1 MRPTVLI
8 VFLAVL
14 GGGGFALVQ
23 SGAFAAE
30 ENAALEGATVRRGP
44 LTISVLEKGNLK
56 AAKSVE
62 LRSEI
67 EGRSTILWLIEEGTR
82 VEPGELLCELDAT
95 SLADRRVEQ
104 EIVVSNAES
113 ALVKA
118 QQNLAIQESQ
128 NESDLAAARTQLEFA
143 EQDLAK
149 YVDGDY
155 PQQLAAADESIELAR
170 EEYKRAE
177 KTLEDSQELMEAGF
191 YTQTEFEADQLNLKR
206 SDIGVTQAERAKE
219 LLEKYDNRRELLR
232 LREAVKEAER
242 GLERVKLQA
251 EARLVDFRA
260 DVAAAESKLGLEQET
275 LAKIDDQVGKAKIY
289 APVAGM
295 VVYAKEDGGRWRS
308 GDPIAEGTEV
318 RERQQLI
325 TIPAEDEGM
334 VVETSVH
341 ESVLEQIAVGQPVE
355 VRVDAIPGELFS
367 GTVRYKAV
375 LPDQNSWWA
384 NPDLRVY
391 RTEVELSQSDERLR
405 PGMTCSVEVLVAELE
420 NAVHVP
426 VQSIFVD
433 GMQQIAFVRG
443 AEGIEKRPVEIG
455 QDNDVFVH
463 VVTGLEAG
471 ETVLLSQPSGFELEQ
486 LSAEELFNAGD
497 PEAAGGPPGNR
508 ERGSMGGAPMGVGS
522 GGGVPA
528 NVGGGSSDWKE
539 KAKAAGFDPSTY
551 TGGERPGG
559 SGGKSPGGK
568 APGGKSAGGVPAS
581 ASAGQ
586 GQAAGDAPAAAGTAP
601 EGQPAQSS
609 N

>member
-8 VFLAVL
+8 LLLAVL
-14 GGGGFALVQ
+14 GAGGFALVQ

-30 ENAALEGATVRRGP
+30 ENSALEGATVRQGP

-67 EGRSTILWLIEEGTR
+67 EGRSTILWLIEEGAR

-128 NESDLAAARTQLEFA
+128 NESDLAAARTQLDFA

-177 KTLEDSQELMEAGF
+177 KTLQDSEELMAAGF

-206 SDIGVTQAERAKE
+206 SDIGVTQALRAKD

-242 GLERVKLQA
+242 GLDRVKLQA

-275 LAKIDDQVGKAKIY
+275 LTKIDDQVGKAKIY

-334 VVETSVH
+334 VVQTSVH

-391 RTEVELSQSDERLR
+391 RTEVELSQTDERLR
-405 PGMTCSVEVLVAELE
+405 PGMTCSVEVLVAELDD
-420 NAVHVP
+420 AVHVP

-443 AEGIEKRPVEIG
+443 LEQIEKRPVEIG

-463 VVTGLEAG
+463 VIAGLEAG

-486 LSAEELFNAGD
+486 LSAEQLFQAGNT
-497 PEAAGGPPGNR
+497 EGAGGQPGSG
-508 ERGSMGGAPMGVGS
+508 ERGPMGGS
-522 GGGVPA
+522 SEGGRPKGGMPT
-528 NVGGGSSDWKE
+528 NFGGGSTNWQE
-539 KAKAAGFDPSTY
+539 KAKAAGFDPSKY
-551 TGGERPGG
+551 TGGGAPGG
-559 SGGKSPGGK
+559 MGGK
-568 APGGKSAGGVPAS
+568 ASGGSAAGWPPAS
-581 ASAGQ
+581 AAVGQ
-586 GQAAGDAPAAAGTAP
+586 GQATGAAPATAGATETQA
-601 EGQPAQSS
+601 AQSS

>member
-8 VFLAVL
+8 LLLAVL
-14 GGGGFALVQ
+14 GIGGFALVQ

-67 EGRSTILWLIEEGTR
+67 EGRSTILWLIEEGAR
-82 VEPGELLCELDAT
+82 VEPGDLLCELDAT
-95 SLADRRVEQ
+95 ALADRRVEQ

-155 PQQLAAADESIELAR
+155 PQQVAAANESIELAL
-170 EEYKRAE
+170 EEEKRAQ
-177 KTLEDSQELMEAGF
+177 KTLEDSAELMAAGF

-206 SDIGVTQAERAKE
+206 AEIGVDQARRAKD
-219 LLEKYDNRRELLR
+219 LLEKYDNRREILR

-260 DVAAAESKLGLEQET
+260 DVAAALSKLNLEKET
-275 LAKIDDQVGKAKIY
+275 LRKIDDQVGKAKIY

-308 GDPIAEGTEV
+308 EDPIAEGTEV
-318 RERQQLI
+318 RERQRLI
-325 TIPAEDEGM
+325 TIPSEEAGM
-334 VVETSVH
+334 IVETSVH
-341 ESVLEQIAVGQPVE
+341 ESVLEQIDVGQPVE

-367 GTVRYKAV
+367 GKVRYKAV

-391 RTEVELSQSDERLR
+391 RTEVELDQTDTRLR
-405 PGMTCSVEVLVAELE
+405 PGMTVAVEVLVAEYE
-420 NAVHVP
+420 DAVHVP
-426 VQSIFVD
+426 VQSIFID
-433 GMQQIAFVRG
+433 GLQQVAFVRG
-443 AEGIEKRPVEIG
+443 PEGIEKRPVEVG
-455 QDNDVFVH
+455 QDNDVFVQ
-463 VVTGLEAG
+463 VISGLSQG

-486 LSAEELFNAGD
+486 LSTEELYEAGN
-497 PEAAGGPPGNR
+497 PGGP
-508 ERGSMGGAPMGVGS
+508 RGGRDGAPAVGASMGAGKSGSGAPAGMGAGA
-522 GGGVPA
+522 GA
-528 NVGGGSSDWKE
+528 ATEDWRE
-539 KAKAAGFDPSTY
+539 KAKQSGFDPAKLS
-551 TGGERPGG
+551 GSGRPGG
-559 SGGKSPGGK
+559 GEGS
-568 APGGKSAGGVPAS
+568 
-581 ASAGQ
+581 GQ
-586 GQAAGDAPAAAGTAP
+586 GAGDANRGADRGTALGSGSDDSASESANP
-601 EGQPAQSS
+601 LAEGQPAQSS

>member
-8 VFLAVL
+8 ILLAVL
-14 GGGGFALVQ
+14 GAGGLALVQ
-23 SGAFAAE
+23 SGAFATE
-30 ENAALEGATVRRGP
+30 ENASLEGATVRRGP

-95 SLADRRVEQ
+95 ALADRRVEQ

-177 KTLEDSQELMEAGF
+177 KTLQDSEELMAAGF

-206 SDIGVTQAERAKE
+206 SDIGVTQALRAKD

-242 GLERVKLQA
+242 GLDRVKLQA

-275 LAKIDDQVGKAKIY
+275 LSKIDDQVGKAKIY

-391 RTEVELSQSDERLR
+391 RTEVELSQTDERLR
-405 PGMTCSVEVLVAELE
+405 PGMTCSVEVLVAELDD
-420 NAVHVP
+420 AVHVP

-443 AEGIEKRPVEIG
+443 AEQIEKRPVEVG

-463 VVTGLEAG
+463 VVAGLEAG
-471 ETVLLSQPSGFELEQ
+471 ETVLLSPPSGFELEQ
-486 LSAEELFNAGD
+486 LSAEELFQAGNPD
-497 PEAAGGPPGNR
+497 GAGGPPGGR
-508 ERGSMGGAPMGVGS
+508 EGGSMGGAPMGGGS
-522 GGGVPA
+522 QGGMPA
-528 NVGGGSSDWKE
+528 NVGGGSTDWQE
-539 KAKAAGFDPSTY
+539 KAKAAGFDPSKY
-551 TGGERPGG
+551 TGGGRPGG
-559 SGGKSPGGK
+559 SGGK
-568 APGGKSAGGVPAS
+568 APGGSSAGGPPAS
-581 ASAGQ
+581 AAAGQ
-586 GQAAGDAPAAAGTAP
+586 GQASGAAPASAGAT